1 MEDLLSKTD
10 PTESPAEAAT
20 TPDATGT
27 DATSPNKKP
36 SFRERFAYPIMLLV
50 GVVAAGGISFLVQSG
65 TLSDLMAGGGHSRA
79 AAVSGGPRSVPVVYI
94 NTGRIMADVIKSQ
107 VENGALTRHEAAE
120 MGHVIGQTI
129 QAVAANYARRGDLV
143 LSRNVLAAPETNN
156 VTAQVEKIV
165 QARLAQDFGGAND

>member
-1 MEDLLSKTD
+1 MEDLLTNKTD
-10 PTESPAEAAT
+10 PAESSAEVANPQNAT
-20 TPDATGT
+20 
-27 DATSPNKKP
+27 PNKKP

-65 TLSDLMAGGGHSRA
+65 TLSDLMAGGEHSRA

-94 NTGRIMADVIKSQ
+94 NTGKIMADVIKSQ

-165 QARLAQDFGGAND
+165 QARLAQDFGGAG